1 MIQNFK
7 ALKFESLV
15 FFVTLYF
22 SSITSKLFY
31 NSYVSPDF
39 EKYIIYINYFTN
51 KGSTPDLDQGVLY
64 FYIVSLF
71 LNANKSIMNPNNQEL
86 IYSLAVQNANL
97 FLYIIGIF
105 GLYKLLK
112 LYKYKD
118 NDILILFSVLNMLP
132 ILFAIRVTMKPEIL
146 AFSLISWIIYF
157 LKLYKDKKKFLY
169 LYSTIPMLSILF
181 TSKGSILGLT
191 VVLLLLFF
199 AKDIF
204 EIFKSHFAKG
214 VTILLVFIIFL
225 IPIYIENNQIT
236 NSGVLSYEPPLEYR
250 NTAPLSIIY
259 SFDLNEFL
267 NKPVRNSQAESFL
280 GLTLLD
286 TFGDYFQ
293 LYWEYEYSLTNTSR
307 KEILKSGE
315 FKIDFYYK
323 EVYLP
328 VSERFLN
335 LEYYRIYISV
345 LFTVLFYIFLI
356 KSIISKNY
364 DNERK
369 VFFLLPFTGM
379 ALLIFQ
385 VTTGIPSQNWD
396 PSKGDTLKPFYYS
409 FLFVLSFSFL
419 FIENVK
425 KIERN
430 RKLML
435 LIPLFFIYIFLIG
448 FPKANN
454 SSFDNQLIYRN
465 QHMASCEINNLF
477 LKVNLFETENIECKE
492 NYELFCDKSLFTNGD
507 LQMSNEKGVIEV
519 ASIETC
525 RKLFENNY
533 QFENEAISLT
543 NTPFVNLIYFAL
555 TILILIF
562 NETKI
567 WQQRARMKSSK

>member
-39 EKYIIYINYFTN
+39 EKYIIYIDYFTN
-51 KGSTPDLDQGVLY
+51 KGSTPYLDQGVLY

-112 LYKYKD
+112 LYKYKN

-214 VTILLVFIIFL
+214 VTILLV
-225 IPIYIENNQIT
+225 
-236 NSGVLSYEPPLEYR
+236 LEY
-250 NTAPLSIIY
+250 
-259 SFDLNEFL
+259 
-267 NKPVRNSQAESFL
+267 
-280 GLTLLD
+280 
-286 TFGDYFQ
+286 
-293 LYWEYEYSLTNTSR
+293 
-307 KEILKSGE
+307 
-315 FKIDFYYK
+315 
-323 EVYLP
+323 
-328 VSERFLN
+328 
-335 LEYYRIYISV
+335 
-345 LFTVLFYIFLI
+345 
-356 KSIISKNY
+356 
-364 DNERK
+364 
-369 VFFLLPFTGM
+369 
-379 ALLIFQ
+379 
-385 VTTGIPSQNWD
+385 
-396 PSKGDTLKPFYYS
+396 
-409 FLFVLSFSFL
+409 
-419 FIENVK
+419 
-425 KIERN
+425 
-430 RKLML
+430 
-435 LIPLFFIYIFLIG
+435 
-448 FPKANN
+448 
-454 SSFDNQLIYRN
+454 
-465 QHMASCEINNLF
+465 
-477 LKVNLFETENIECKE
+477 FE
-492 NYELFCDKSLFTNGD
+492 
-507 LQMSNEKGVIEV
+507 
-519 ASIETC
+519 
-525 RKLFENNY
+525 
-533 QFENEAISLT
+533 
-543 NTPFVNLIYFAL
+543 
-555 TILILIF
+555 
-562 NETKI
+562 
-567 WQQRARMKSSK
+567 